1 MMTIHL
7 NKMIFFSGHGMHGEE
22 AVTGNNFQLDVSF
35 SYFPEGRVVSIEQTV
50 NYATAYEVINRIMKG
65 REALL
70 ETLAQDIANAIHE
83 LDGRIKE
90 ISVCIIKLNPPIA
103 YFSGQVGVTY
113 TKVFE

>member
-7 NKMIFFSGHGMHGEE
+7 NKMNFFSGHGLHGEE
-22 AVTGNNFQLDVSF
+22 SVTGNNFQLDVSF
-35 SYFPEGRVVSIEQTV
+35 SYMPEGRIVSIEQTV
-50 NYATAYEVINRIMKG
+50 NYATAYEVISRIMKG

-70 ETLAQDIANAIHE
+70 ETLAQDIAGAVHK
-83 LDGRIKE
+83 LDARIRE
-90 ISVCIIKLNPPIA
+90 ITVKIVKLNPPIA